1 MRMEYRQSLRME
13 QKLLQSP
20 QMIQAMQVLQLTA
33 PELLDRVESELEDN
47 PFLEL
52 ADPQE
57 GERTSEDGE
66 NQESQE
72 QDEPDLEGL
81 ERLFDER
88 PAGDGQRSSNTDES
102 WDLLQNIPAPEG
114 HTKDGILAELRV
126 AETPQEELLD
136 AELLL
141 AGLDEKGFLP
151 EGIETLAETHG
162 LPLQGFLDA
171 QAHLREVAHPALGA
185 KNIQEAYLLQL
196 RAMPDPHPV
205 AEELV
210 VSHFD
215 DLLSNRLPQI
225 ATAMGVTL
233 VEVRS
238 ALEILSILDSRPLH
252 EYAPDNSM
260 AIQPDVLISQN
271 ERGEYEVSLTR
282 DGLPDLRLSK
292 NAQLALEKARNDK
305 RLHSFLLKK
314 IERARWFLD
323 AVGQRRETLL
333 KISKVLVQRQR
344 EFLDYGMEKLKPLK
358 MQEVADLV
366 SVHISTV
373 SRATRG
379 KWAQTPQGILPLK
392 DFFSGGQANTDGGST
407 SRIAIQK
414 RIQQIVSAEDK
425 TAPLS
430 DEEII
435 KILKNR
441 DGIKVARRTVTKY
454 RKSLD
459 IPSSTMRRNFG

>member
-1 MRMEYRQSLRME
+1 
-13 QKLLQSP
+13 
-20 QMIQAMQVLQLTA
+20 
-33 PELLDRVESELEDN
+33 
-47 PFLEL
+47 
-52 ADPQE
+52 
-57 GERTSEDGE
+57 
-66 NQESQE
+66 
-72 QDEPDLEGL
+72 
-81 ERLFDER
+81 
-88 PAGDGQRSSNTDES
+88 
-102 WDLLQNIPAPEG
+102 
-114 HTKDGILAELRV
+114 
-126 AETPQEELLD
+126 
-136 AELLL
+136 
-141 AGLDEKGFLP
+141 
-151 EGIETLAETHG
+151 
-162 LPLQGFLDA
+162 
-171 QAHLREVAHPALGA
+171 
-185 KNIQEAYLLQL
+185 
-196 RAMPDPHPV
+196 
-205 AEELV
+205 
-210 VSHFD
+210 
-215 DLLSNRLPQI
+215 
-225 ATAMGVTL
+225 
-233 VEVRS
+233 
-238 ALEILSILDSRPLH
+238 
-252 EYAPDNSM
+252 M

>member
-1 MRMEYRQSLRME
+1 MEYRQSLRME

-52 ADPQE
+52 AEEQE
-57 GERTSEDGE
+57 HPSSDSDNGEDAGE
-66 NQESQE
+66 AE
-72 QDEPDLEGL
+72 EPDFTELD
-81 ERLFDER
+81 RLFDER
-88 PAGDGQRSSNTDES
+88 PPGDGGRSTATDET

-126 AETPQEELLD
+126 ADTPSDELLD

-151 EGIETLAETHG
+151 EGLETLADVHG
-162 LPLQGFLDA
+162 LPLGGFVNALN
-171 QAHLREVAHPALGA
+171 HLREVAHPALGA

-196 RAMPDPHPV
+196 KVMPEPHSI

-210 VSHFD
+210 KTHFD
-215 DLLSNRLPQI
+215 DLLANRLPQI
-225 ATAMGVTL
+225 AASMGVSL
-233 VEVRS
+233 LEVRS
-238 ALEILSILDSRPLH
+238 ALELLSVLDSRPLH
-252 EYAPDNSM
+252 EYEADNSM
-260 AIQPDVLISQN
+260 AIHPDVLITQDDSGN
-271 ERGEYEVSLTR
+271 YEVTLTR

-292 NAQLALEKARNDK
+292 NAQLALEKARKDK
-305 RLHSFLLKK
+305 RLHAFLLKK

-323 AVGQRRETLL
+323 AVGQRRATLL

-344 EFLDYGMEKLKPLK
+344 EFLDYGPERLRPLK
-358 MQEVADLV
+358 MQEVADTV

-392 DFFSGGQANTDGGST
+392 DFFSGGQKNTSGGST
-407 SRIAIQK
+407 SRVAIQE
-414 RIQQIVSAEDK
+414 RIREIVDAEDK

-435 KILKNR
+435 KVLKHR

-454 RKSLD
+454 RKAMD
-459 IPSSTMRRNFG
+459 IPSSTMRKNFG

>member
-1 MRMEYRQSLRME
+1 MEYRQSLRME

-196 RAMPDPHPV
+196 RAMPDP
-205 AEELV
+205 
-210 VSHFD
+210 
-215 DLLSNRLPQI
+215 
-225 ATAMGVTL
+225 
-233 VEVRS
+233 
-238 ALEILSILDSRPLH
+238 
-252 EYAPDNSM
+252 
-260 AIQPDVLISQN
+260 
-271 ERGEYEVSLTR
+271 
-282 DGLPDLRLSK
+282 
-292 NAQLALEKARNDK
+292 
-305 RLHSFLLKK
+305 
-314 IERARWFLD
+314 
-323 AVGQRRETLL
+323 
-333 KISKVLVQRQR
+333 
-344 EFLDYGMEKLKPLK
+344 
-358 MQEVADLV
+358 
-366 SVHISTV
+366 
-373 SRATRG
+373 
-379 KWAQTPQGILPLK
+379 
-392 DFFSGGQANTDGGST
+392 
-407 SRIAIQK
+407 
-414 RIQQIVSAEDK
+414 
-425 TAPLS
+425 
-430 DEEII
+430 
-435 KILKNR
+435 
-441 DGIKVARRTVTKY
+441 
-454 RKSLD
+454 
-459 IPSSTMRRNFG
+459 